1 MKVKVKTAKRQNNK
15 NLNKIQNDTRS
26 ERRVGRRG
34 RRELT
39 AKKRAGERQTLI
51 RLKQNKTEG
60 LWAKTGACRR
70 EKQTRRAI
78 RSAFRPKKT
87 KRTTRRRGMEHEK
100 ESNSRGRTAVGG
112 TGWQWVVGGIAQV
125 PYRVECTPRQSETAD
140 WRCILATLPLFPF
153 LSLSLSLSLRMR
165 KVPNP
170 LMRRG
175 GNGQAGVVCNAG
187 DAGVWW
193 LLLPGAIYLFIS
205 IHFRFCVGLNE
216 NSFPFDVC
224 SAPHSL
230 FLGLWPSEMVIASR
244 GRESERDRVV
254 VAPYCSLCFWVLLR
268 DNEKV

>member
-153 LSLSLSLSLRMR
+153 LSISLSLLAHAQSSQSVDAERGEWPGGGRM
-165 KVPNP
+165 
-170 LMRRG
+170 
-175 GNGQAGVVCNAG
+175 
-187 DAGVWW
+187 
-193 LLLPGAIYLFIS
+193 
-205 IHFRFCVGLNE
+205 
-216 NSFPFDVC
+216 
-224 SAPHSL
+224 
-230 FLGLWPSEMVIASR
+230 
-244 GRESERDRVV
+244 
-254 VAPYCSLCFWVLLR
+254 
-268 DNEKV
+268 